1 MQIKTVEA
9 LTMKDAMK
17 VIKKELGPDA
27 VLLSSREKEIP
38 GKEQKYIEV
47 TAASFQAPEPS
58 ERSHVTHG
66 LAHDREIQEINR
78 HLSRIDERLAQS
90 SFTAIDAGIS
100 DIKAIA
106 LELLESHAKK
116 DLKIP
121 SYFTKVYYQLR
132 IMGVAEN
139 SVLSMLNRLRK
150 DEKLK
155 ASIDEGAEAAE
166 TYAREF
172 AIRTVYGQI
181 KIQSGIQPEADRLGI
196 HCFIGAP
203 GAGKSS
209 MIAKLAGAR
218 KYKEKN
224 DVSIVSYQTSRLG
237 ADESLRLYS
246 KIIGC
251 RFQTSTNI
259 TDLRESLSHASP
271 GSIVFIDTPGI
282 SSKSRIDEDLL
293 QLSKSPLPIEFHLV
307 ASLTEKNQQID
318 RTIAKAS
325 KLGLESLCFTK
336 LDEAQTFGEIYN
348 QCIKWSIPLSYF
360 ATGEDVPDDIEK
372 ATRERVI
379 QKIFGIS

>member
-47 TAASFQAPEPS
+47 TAASFRAPEPS
-58 ERSHVTHG
+58 ERAHVTHG
-66 LAHDREIQEINR
+66 IAHDKELQDIHK
-78 HLSRIDERLAQS
+78 HLTRIDERLSQS

-139 SVLSMLNRLRK
+139 SVLSILNRLRK

-155 ASIDEGAEAAE
+155 ASVEEGAEAAE
-166 TYAREF
+166 IYAREF
-172 AIRTVYGQI
+172 AIRSVYSQI

-203 GAGKSS
+203 GSGKSS
-209 MIAKLAGAR
+209 LIAKLAGAR
-218 KYKEKN
+218 KYKEKT
-224 DVSIVSYQTSRLG
+224 DVAIVSYQTNRLG

-251 RFQTSTNI
+251 SFQTSANI
-259 TDLRESLSHASP
+259 GDLRESLSHAAP
-271 GSIVFIDTPGI
+271 GTIVFIDTPGI
-282 SSKSRIDEDLL
+282 TSKSRIDEDLL

-348 QCIKWSIPLSYF
+348 QCTKWSIPLSYF